1 MKLKFDPKL
10 PIIVVSPTLVGIAG
24 IKKKIDMALDKCTF

>member
-24 IKKKIDMALDKCTF
+24 IKKKIDKS